1 MPASSVN
8 TARVV
13 FCTCP
18 GEDVAEELAS
28 GLVKARLAACVNILP
43 KIASVYSWKG
53 EIQADQESLM
63 VIKTTQAQYAK
74 LELWLKDHHPYE
86 VPEVLALP
94 VDAGLPA
101 YLNWI
106 EEETC

>member
-1 MPASSVN
+1 MPANSLN

-18 GEDVAEELAS
+18 GEEVADTLARA
-28 GLVKARLAACVNILP
+28 LVKARLAACVNILP
-43 KIASVYSWKG
+43 KITSVYSWKG
-53 EIQADQESLM
+53 EIQSDQEALM
-63 VIKTTQAQYAK
+63 VIKTCQARYPE
-74 LELWLKDHHPYE
+74 LEQWLKTNHPYE

-94 VDAGLPA
+94 VEAGLPA
-101 YLNWI
+101 YLDWI